1 MAKFAK
7 TSKMTNF
14 KEDLMRVRAFAF
26 DVDGVL
32 SSEIVPIST
41 SGEPIRTVNLKDS
54 FAIQKAIK
62 LGYPVAII
70 TGGNSDSVRKRYSL
84 LGVKDIYFSAA
95 RKVPEFNDWISRRD
109 IKAEEVMYMGD
120 DLPDCGV
127 MKLVGVPVCPADAV
141 VEVKSLCKYIS
152 DRKGGHGCVRDVIE
166 QVLRAHGRWGSVME
180 W

>member
-1 MAKFAK
+1 
-7 TSKMTNF
+7 MTNF
-14 KEDLMRVRAFAF
+14 KEDLMRVKAFAF

-84 LGVKDIYFSAA
+84 LGDEIFT
-95 RKVPEFNDWISRRD
+95 F
-109 IKAEEVMYMGD
+109 
-120 DLPDCGV
+120 C
-127 MKLVGVPVCPADAV
+127 CT
-141 VEVKSLCKYIS
+141 
-152 DRKGGHGCVRDVIE
+152 
-166 QVLRAHGRWGSVME
+166 
-180 W
+180 